1 MQRKYIYT
9 HKLVFSAG
17 DIGDIHVVGGRR
29 YIFLLTVSQLAVLS
43 ASRTVTVTDQLFT
56 SEDLYYSQKIDRGIY
71 GK

>member
-1 MQRKYIYT
+1 MQRKYIT

-17 DIGDIHVVGGRR
+17 DIRDIHVVGGRR